1 MGIKLSPKNK
11 RKQKNKAIG
20 WFFII
25 LIGVIILVVGGYTL
39 DKIIKKQDIE
49 VGTNCP
55 VKGISKHS
63 VILIDTTDN
72 YLPVQKIWIKNQLGK
87 IVKATDKH
95 EKVSVY
101 TIDENYTDTLLP
113 LNSQCNPGDASN
125 INPITGNKKMK
136 QMSWENEFIEPL
148 HREFN
153 ELLNKKESSHSP
165 IMEIIQAI
173 SIDAFQN
180 EIPSVE
186 RKLFIFSDMIQN
198 TPEISHYKSSLK
210 FKEFSESPK
219 YLKIRTDLQG
229 VIVKIFYMRR
239 PGAGQIQKGSTH
251 AQFWADYF
259 NAMDATF
266 DSIKFGEG

>member
-1 MGIKLSPKNK
+1 MGIKLSPKNQ
-11 RKQKNKAIG
+11 RRQKKKAVG

-25 LIGVIILVVGGYTL
+25 LIGGVILAVGGYAL
-39 DKIIKKQDIE
+39 DQIIKKQDIE
-49 VGTNCP
+49 EATNCP

-87 IVKATDKH
+87 IIKATEKH

-101 TIDENYTDTLLP
+101 TIDENYKNTLLP
-113 LNSQCNPGDASN
+113 LKSQCNPGDASD
-125 INPITGNKKMK
+125 INPLTGNKKMK
-136 QMSWENEFIEPL
+136 QMDWENEFIEPL
-148 HREFN
+148 HGEFN
-153 ELLNKKESSHSP
+153 ELLNKKESNHSP

-173 SIDAFQN
+173 SIAAFQS
-180 EIPSVE
+180 EISSVK
-186 RKLFIFSDMIQN
+186 RKLFVFSDMIQN
-198 TPEISHYKSSLK
+198 TSEVSHYKGSLK
-210 FKEFSESPK
+210 FKEFSESPA

-229 VIVKIFYMRR
+229 VFVKIFYMRR
-239 PGAGQIQKGSTH
+239 PGAAEIQKGNTH

-259 NAMDATF
+259 NSMDATF

>member
-1 MGIKLSPKNK
+1 MGKKPSPKNQ

-25 LIGVIILVVGGYTL
+25 LIGGVILAVGGYTL
-39 DKIIKKQDIE
+39 NQIIKKQDIE
-49 VGTNCP
+49 AGTNCP

-63 VILIDTTDN
+63 VILVDTTDN

-87 IVKATDKH
+87 IIKATDKH

-101 TIDENYTDTLLP
+101 TIDENYKDTFLP
-113 LNSQCNPGDASN
+113 LKSQCNPGDASD
-125 INPITGNKKMK
+125 INPLTGNRKMK
-136 QMSWENEFIEPL
+136 QMKWENEFIEPL
-148 HREFN
+148 HGEFN
-153 ELLNKKESSHSP
+153 ELLNKKESSNSP

-173 SIDAFQN
+173 SVAAFQS
-180 EIPSVE
+180 EISSVE
-186 RKLFIFSDMIQN
+186 RKLFVFSDMIQN
-198 TPEISHYKSSLK
+198 TSEVSHYKGSLK

-219 YLKIRTDLQG
+219 YLKIRTDLKG

-239 PGAGQIQKGSTH
+239 PGAAEIQKGKTH